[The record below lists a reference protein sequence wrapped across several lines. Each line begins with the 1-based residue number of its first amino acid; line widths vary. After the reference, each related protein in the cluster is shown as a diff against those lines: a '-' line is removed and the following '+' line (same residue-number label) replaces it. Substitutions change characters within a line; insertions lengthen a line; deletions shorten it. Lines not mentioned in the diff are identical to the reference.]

1 MSILVRDVMV
11 RDVAYVAIPG
21 SRDDVLKT
29 LQDRK
34 VSGVPVIKKGEVVGM
49 ITRTDLLRN
58 REEDQ
63 TALLM
68 TRDPVVISPD
78 KSIVEASRLLILH
91 DIRRLPV
98 VEGKELVGII
108 TVADIVRV
116 AADLGIKE
124 SIEPYLEKETVVL
137 WSEMPLSVAGSIME
151 FAAVEACPVIDSNL
165 RLVGMI
171 SDRDLI
177 KTSVIED
184 TVEKTDMSAD
194 DGEDTWMWDRVMQTI
209 SKYYTVSRIKLK
221 NILVSEAMVPPIMA
235 YKKDEVGKCASTM
248 HKNRIDQ
255 MPVVTSSGKLMGMLK
270 DKDILMAL
278 VDCSQRATGA
288 NRAFL
293 LNNSHTMAGFFF
305 PLAIPAIRSASKY
318 LKRDPVM
325 EQRKWLE
332 ECRRSSGRR
341 TGKHT
346 RERSWTHSPE
356 ALLFLPVEIYHLL
369 SVASR
374 NHPSLGL

>member
-1 MSILVRDVMV
+1 VSILVRDVMV
-11 RDVAYVAIPG
+11 RDVAHVAIPG

-29 LQDRK
+29 LQDHK

-58 REEDQ
+58 RDEDQ

-78 KSIVEASRLLILH
+78 KSIVEASRLLIKH

-98 VEGKELVGII
+98 VEGIKLVGII
-108 TVADIVRV
+108 TIADIVRV

-137 WSEMPLSVAGSIME
+137 WSEMPLAVAGSIME
-151 FAAVEACPVIDSNL
+151 FAAVEASPVIDSSL
-165 RLVGMI
+165 KLVGMI

-184 TVEKTDMSAD
+184 TVEKTDMSAN

-221 NILVSEAMVPPIMA
+221 NILVSEAMVPPITA
-235 YKKDEVGKCASTM
+235 YKKDEVGKCAATM
-248 HKNRIDQ
+248 YNNRIDQ
-255 MPVVTSSGKLMGMLK
+255 MPVVTSSGRLMGMLK

-278 VDCSQRATGA
+278 VDYSQRAT
-288 NRAFL
+288 
-293 LNNSHTMAGFFF
+293 
-305 PLAIPAIRSASKY
+305 
-318 LKRDPVM
+318 V
-325 EQRKWLE
+325 
-332 ECRRSSGRR
+332 
-341 TGKHT
+341 
-346 RERSWTHSPE
+346 
-356 ALLFLPVEIYHLL
+356 
-369 SVASR
+369 
-374 NHPSLGL
+374 

>member
-11 RDVAYVAIPG
+11 RDVAHVAIPG
-21 SRDDVLKT
+21 NRDDVLKT
-29 LQDRK
+29 LQDHK

-49 ITRTDLLRN
+49 ITRTDMLRN

-68 TRDPVVISPD
+68 TRDPVVISPE
-78 KSIVEASRLLILH
+78 KSIVEASRLLIQH

-98 VEGKELVGII
+98 VEGKKLVGII
-108 TVADIVRV
+108 TVADIIRV

-124 SIEPYLEKETVVL
+124 SIESYLEKETVVL
-137 WSEMPLSVAGSIME
+137 WSEMPLAVAGSIME
-151 FAAVEACPVIDSNL
+151 FAAVEACPVIDRNL
-165 RLVGMI
+165 SLVGMI

-177 KTSVIED
+177 KASVIED

-221 NILVSEAMVPPIMA
+221 NILVSEAMVPPITA
-235 YKKDEVGKCASTM
+235 YKKDEVGKCAAIM

-270 DKDILMAL
+270 DKDILMSL
-278 VDCSQRATGA
+278 VDYSQRAT
-288 NRAFL
+288 
-293 LNNSHTMAGFFF
+293 
-305 PLAIPAIRSASKY
+305 
-318 LKRDPVM
+318 V
-325 EQRKWLE
+325 
-332 ECRRSSGRR
+332 
-341 TGKHT
+341 
-346 RERSWTHSPE
+346 
-356 ALLFLPVEIYHLL
+356 
-369 SVASR
+369 
-374 NHPSLGL
+374 

>member
-1 MSILVRDVMV
+1 LSILVRDVMV
-11 RDVAYVAIPG
+11 RDVAHVAIPG

-29 LQDRK
+29 LQDYK
-34 VSGVPVIKKGEVVGM
+34 VSGVPVIKKDEVVGM

-68 TRDPVVISPD
+68 TRDPVVITPD
-78 KSIVEASRLLILH
+78 KSIVEASRLLIKH

-98 VEGKELVGII
+98 VEDKKLVGII

-116 AADLGIKE
+116 AADLGIDE
-124 SIEPYLEKETVVL
+124 SIESYLEKETVVL
-137 WSEMPLSVAGSIME
+137 WSEMPLAVAGSIME
-151 FAAVEACPVIDSNL
+151 FAAVEACPVIDSSL
-165 RLVGMI
+165 KLAGMI

-184 TVEKTDMSAD
+184 TVEKTDMSAN

-221 NILVSEAMVPPIMA
+221 NIPVSEAMVPPITA
-235 YKKDEVGKCASTM
+235 YKKDGVGKCAAIM

-255 MPVVTSSGKLMGMLK
+255 MPVVTSSGKLMGMLQ

-278 VDCSQRATGA
+278 VDY
-288 NRAFL
+288 NR
-293 LNNSHTMAGFFF
+293 NV
-305 PLAIPAIRSASKY
+305 
-318 LKRDPVM
+318 DV
-325 EQRKWLE
+325 
-332 ECRRSSGRR
+332 
-341 TGKHT
+341 
-346 RERSWTHSPE
+346 
-356 ALLFLPVEIYHLL
+356 
-369 SVASR
+369 
-374 NHPSLGL
+374 

>member
-11 RDVAYVAIPG
+11 RDVAHVAIPG

-29 LQDRK
+29 LQDHK

-49 ITRTDLLRN
+49 ITRTDMLRN
-58 REEDQ
+58 RDEDQ

-68 TRDPVVISPD
+68 TRDPVVIDPD
-78 KSIVEASRLLILH
+78 KSIVEAAMLLIKH

-98 VEGKELVGII
+98 VKGKELVGII

-137 WSEMPLSVAGSIME
+137 WSDMPLAVAGSIME
-151 FAAVEACPVIDSNL
+151 FAAVEACPVIDSSL
-165 RLVGMI
+165 KLVGMI

-184 TVEKTDMSAD
+184 TVEKTDMSAN

-221 NILVSEAMVPPIMA
+221 NILVREAMVPPIMA
-235 YKKDEVGKCASTM
+235 YKKDEAGKCAAIM

-255 MPVVTSSGKLMGMLK
+255 MPVVTSSGRLMGMLK

-278 VDCSQRATGA
+278 VDY
-288 NRAFL
+288 
-293 LNNSHTMAGFFF
+293 SHR
-305 PLAIPAIRSASKY
+305 L
-318 LKRDPVM
+318 
-325 EQRKWLE
+325 
-332 ECRRSSGRR
+332 
-341 TGKHT
+341 
-346 RERSWTHSPE
+346 
-356 ALLFLPVEIYHLL
+356 
-369 SVASR
+369 
-374 NHPSLGL
+374 

>member
-1 MSILVRDVMV
+1 LSILVRDVMV
-11 RDVAYVAIPG
+11 RDVASVAIPG

-29 LQDRK
+29 LQDHR

-58 REEDQ
+58 RDEDQ

-68 TRDPVVISPD
+68 SRDPVVISPD
-78 KSIVEASRLLILH
+78 KSIVEASQLLIKH

-98 VEGKELVGII
+98 VEGKKLVGIV

-137 WSEMPLSVAGSIME
+137 WSEMPLAVAGSIME

-165 RLVGMI
+165 KLVGMI

-184 TVEKTDMSAD
+184 TVEKTDMSAN

-221 NILVSEAMVPPIMA
+221 NILVSEAMVPPITA
-235 YKKDEVGKCASTM
+235 YKKDEVGKCAAAM

-270 DKDILMAL
+270 DKDIVMAL
-278 VDCSQRATGA
+278 VE
-288 NRAFL
+288 
-293 LNNSHTMAGFFF
+293 
-305 PLAIPAIRSASKY
+305 Y
-318 LKRDPVM
+318 
-325 EQRKWLE
+325 
-332 ECRRSSGRR
+332 
-341 TGKHT
+341 
-346 RERSWTHSPE
+346 
-356 ALLFLPVEIYHLL
+356 
-369 SVASR
+369 SR
-374 NHPSLGL
+374 MVTL

>member
-1 MSILVRDVMV
+1 MSILVKDVMV
-11 RDVAYVAIPG
+11 RDVAHVAIPG

-29 LQDRK
+29 LQDHK
-34 VSGVPVIKKGEVVGM
+34 VSGVPVIKKDEVVGM

-68 TRDPVVISPD
+68 TRDPVVINPD
-78 KSIVEASRLLILH
+78 KSIVEASRLLIKH

-98 VEGKELVGII
+98 VEDKKLVGII

-124 SIEPYLEKETVVL
+124 SIESYLEKETVVL
-137 WSEMPLSVAGSIME
+137 WSEMPLAVAGSIME
-151 FAAVEACPVIDSNL
+151 FAAVEACPVIDSSL
-165 RLVGMI
+165 KLVGMI

-184 TVEKTDMSAD
+184 TVEKTDMSAN

-221 NILVSEAMVPPIMA
+221 NIPVSEAMVLPITA
-235 YKKDEVGKCASTM
+235 YKKDEVSKCAATM

-278 VDCSQRATGA
+278 VDHSQRAT
-288 NRAFL
+288 
-293 LNNSHTMAGFFF
+293 
-305 PLAIPAIRSASKY
+305 
-318 LKRDPVM
+318 V
-325 EQRKWLE
+325 
-332 ECRRSSGRR
+332 
-341 TGKHT
+341 
-346 RERSWTHSPE
+346 
-356 ALLFLPVEIYHLL
+356 
-369 SVASR
+369 
-374 NHPSLGL
+374 